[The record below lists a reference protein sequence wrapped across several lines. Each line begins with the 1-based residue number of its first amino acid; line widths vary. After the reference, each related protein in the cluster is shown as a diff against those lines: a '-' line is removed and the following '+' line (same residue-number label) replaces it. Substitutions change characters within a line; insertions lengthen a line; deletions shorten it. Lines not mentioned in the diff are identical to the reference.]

1 MVVSYEYDYL
11 LSGISN
17 LNRVC
22 SLMFSAMFIECDRL
36 QNNIEE
42 HIIKVHRLTYL
53 YWFLYHNMTH
63 CDNVGGKL
71 CQMKT
76 GTNFDF
82 FYILTTLCC
91 LIFYANDF
99 IIIFRFLF

>member
-82 FYILTTLCC
+82 FLY
-91 LIFYANDF
+91 
-99 IIIFRFLF
+99 